1 MKQKTFTY
9 AFYYSG
15 GAFIRRL
22 LSLGGGLL
30 SRALLSGNLCPGGFC
45 PIPVIV
51 IFPNDH
57 QYFNITY
64 FRLGE
69 RFRNGWS
76 SEDYNR
82 LQFWSLDPM
91 REVSKQYCFLC
102 NQFQLMS
109 NAKKKK
115 KMYF

>member
-9 AFYYSG
+9 TFYYWGG

-22 LSLGGGLL
+22 LSLVGLL
-30 SRALLSGNLCPGGFC
+30 SRALLSGDLCPGGFC